1 MRISDLVPARGSRK
15 KEKRIG
21 RGPGSGHGK
30 TSTKGHK
37 GQLARSGGGK
47 GPGFEGGQQPLIRRV
62 PKRGFRSIFRK
73 EYVIIN
79 LKQLDQFDPSTV
91 IDPKRLYE
99 SGIIKKGEVKA
110 QIKILGEGD
119 LTKPLI
125 ICAHQFSAQAI
136 AKIQSAGGSF
146 ERLSAPLKK

>member
-1 MRISDLVPARGSRK
+1 MRISDLVPAKGARK

-47 GPGFEGGQQPLIRRV
+47 GPGFEGGQQPIIRRA
-62 PKRGFRSIFRK
+62 PKRGFRPIARK
-73 EYVIIN
+73 EYAIVN
-79 LKQLDQFDPSTV
+79 LSQFDRFDSNTV
-91 IDPKRLYE
+91 VDPRRLYE
-99 SGIIKKGEVKA
+99 SGLVKKGE
-110 QIKILGEGD
+110 IKVLGEGT

-125 ICAHQFSAQAI
+125 IRAHQFSEQAI
-136 AKIQSAGGSF
+136 QKIQAVGGSF
-146 ERLSAPLKK
+146 ERLSASPKK